1 MSPISEEKVQ
11 KVGISLSKL
20 LQQFEISGKSR
31 HTFLCLIKTW
41 VHDAL
46 EIKTTVPASQT
57 VRECFRALWFE
68 TDNLVR
74 LVPLNDKK
82 GP

>member
-1 MSPISEEKVQ
+1 M
-11 KVGISLSKL
+11 
-20 LQQFEISGKSR
+20 
-31 HTFLCLIKTW
+31 FLCLTKTW